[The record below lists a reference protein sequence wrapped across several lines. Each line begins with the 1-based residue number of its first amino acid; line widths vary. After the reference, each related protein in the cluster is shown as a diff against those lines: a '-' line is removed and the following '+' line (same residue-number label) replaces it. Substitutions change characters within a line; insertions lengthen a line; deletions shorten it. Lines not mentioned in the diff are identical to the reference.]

1 MPTAEQKCR
10 RRPVQGGCSAV
21 DRRSRGWRQTH
32 VAERKHA
39 AIFAIRSSPELGS
52 ASDIEE

>member
-32 VAERKHA
+32 VAERRHA